1 MLIKLYQENPNPK
14 YMHQLNE
21 CLLDGGVII
30 YPTDTLYG
38 FGCNIFKPKAIERI
52 AKIKNIEL
60 SKNTFS
66 IVCNSIS
73 QIADYA
79 KPIDNTYFK
88 IIKRCLPGPF
98 TFLLDANSK
107 VPKHLHRKKK
117 HVGIRIPNNKIALE
131 IISNLNNP
139 LMSSS
144 VPILDDEI
152 EYSTDPE
159 LIYEKYGKYVDFV
172 IDAGYGETESST
184 IIDLTGSEYE
194 IIREGKGD
202 LNLIRT

>member
-1 MLIKLYQENPNPK
+1 MLIKLYEENPNPK
-14 YMHQLNE
+14 QIRQLTE
-21 CLLDGGVII
+21 CLMDGGVII

-52 AKIKNIEL
+52 AKIKNIEV

-79 KPIDNTYFK
+79 KPIENHYFK

-98 TFLLDANSK
+98 TFILEANSK
-107 VPKHLHRKKK
+107 IPKHLHRKKK
-117 HVGIRIPNNKIALE
+117 HVGLRIPNNRITEELVRM
-131 IISNLNNP
+131 IGNP
-139 LMSSS
+139 MMSST
-144 VPILDDEI
+144 VPLNI
-152 EYSTDPE
+152 EEVEYTTDPE
-159 LIYEKYGKYVDFV
+159 LIHEKYGNFVDFV
-172 IDAGYGETESST
+172 IDAGYGGIEPST
-184 IIDLTGSEYE
+184 IIDLTGLDYK

-202 LNLIRT
+202 LNLL